1 MVCLCGSHTLDRY
14 VFCRFC
20 PCKLVDLF
28 ISYWIYRWQPIW
40 LLPEPDCSIETLEKQ
55 TKLTSIKYYTM
66 KLRVTVLG
74 AGFGGL
80 ELSTILSETMGD
92 RLDLTLIDQNDSFF
106 FGFSK
111 LDVMFG
117 RKSPN
122 AVKIPYSS
130 VVKTGVT
137 FRKET
142 IIAIDPVS
150 KTVTTNNGKYEADVL
165 VVALG
170 ANYDFTATP
179 GLTTWGNE
187 FYSFSGAEKLRGV
200 IPQFTKGHAVVGVC
214 SAPFKC
220 PPAPSEA
227 ALMLHDYLVSHGV
240 RDACSISLVIPFGL
254 PIPPS
259 PDSSTA
265 LLKAFEER
273 NIRFIPQRRVS
284 SVDEN
289 KRVILDDGTELP
301 CDLLL
306 GIPKHVAPDV
316 VLQSGLAENG
326 WIPVDR
332 ANLRTKFPNVYAI
345 GDVTSVGTPK
355 AGVFAEGAAK
365 IAAASIMAVF
375 NGIENNTPYTGA
387 GSCYIEFG
395 KGQVA
400 RVDVDFFS
408 GPKPFGIHHEASAA
422 LVVDKEHFGS
432 SRKTRWFGR

>member
-1 MVCLCGSHTLDRY
+1 
-14 VFCRFC
+14 
-20 PCKLVDLF
+20 
-28 ISYWIYRWQPIW
+28 
-40 LLPEPDCSIETLEKQ
+40 
-55 TKLTSIKYYTM
+55 M

-80 ELSTILSETMGD
+80 ELCTLLSDAIGD
-92 RLDLTLIDQNDSFF
+92 KLDLTLIDQNDSFF

-117 RKSPN
+117 HKQPD
-122 AVKIPYSS
+122 AVKFSYSS
-130 VVKTGVT
+130 IKKPGVT

-142 IIAIDPVS
+142 ITAVDPVT
-150 KTVTTNNGKYEADVL
+150 KTVTTNNTTYEADVL

-170 ANYDFTATP
+170 ANYDFNATP
-179 GLTTWGNE
+179 GLTAYGNE
-187 FYSFSGAEKLRGV
+187 YYSFSGAEKLRDV
-200 IPQFTKGHAVVGVC
+200 LPQFTKGHAVVGVC
-214 SAPFKC
+214 GAPFKC

-227 ALMLHDYLVSHGV
+227 ALMLHDYLVERGV

-259 PDSSTA
+259 PDSSKA

-273 NIRFIPQRRVS
+273 NIRFIPQRKVS
-284 SVDEN
+284 AVDEN
-289 KRVILDDGTELP
+289 KKLILDDGTELP
-301 CDLLL
+301 CDLFL

-332 ANLRTKFPNVYAI
+332 KNLRTKFPGVYAI

-365 IAAASIMAVF
+365 IAAASIIAAF
-375 NGIENNTPYTGA
+375 NGNENDSPYTGA

-395 KGQVA
+395 KGNVA

-408 GPKPFGIHHEASAA
+408 GPKPFGIHHEASEA
-422 LVVDKEHFGS
+422 LVADKTYFGS
-432 SRKTRWFGR
+432 SRKARWFGL

>member
-1 MVCLCGSHTLDRY
+1 
-14 VFCRFC
+14 
-20 PCKLVDLF
+20 
-28 ISYWIYRWQPIW
+28 
-40 LLPEPDCSIETLEKQ
+40 
-55 TKLTSIKYYTM
+55 M

-80 ELSTILSETMGD
+80 ELSTILSETIGD

-111 LDVMFG
+111 LDVLFG
-117 RKSPN
+117 HKPAD
-122 AVKIPYSS
+122 AVKIKYSNI
-130 VVKTGVT
+130 VKQGVK

-142 IIAIDPVS
+142 VTAIDPVT
-150 KTVTTNNGKYEADVL
+150 KTVTTQNGNYEADVL

-170 ANYDFTATP
+170 ANYDIAATP
-179 GLTTWGNE
+179 GLSGSGNE
-187 FYSFSGAEKLRGV
+187 YYSFSGAEKLREILPG
-200 IPQFTKGHAVVGVC
+200 FTKGNAVVGVC
-214 SAPFKC
+214 NAPFKC

-227 ALMLHDYLVSHGV
+227 ALMLHDYLVNRGV

-259 PDSSTA
+259 PDSSKA

-273 NIRFIPQRRVS
+273 NIRFIPQRKVA
-284 SVDEN
+284 SVNEH
-289 KRVILDDGTELP
+289 KKIILDDGTELP
-301 CDLLL
+301 CDLFL

-332 ANLRTKFPNVYAI
+332 ANLRTKFPGVYAI

-365 IAAASIMAVF
+365 VAAASIISVF
-375 NGIENNTPYTGA
+375 NGNENNSPYTGA

-395 KGQVA
+395 KGTVA

-408 GPKPFGIHHEASAA
+408 GTKPFGIHQEASEA
-422 LVVDKEHFGS
+422 LVIDKEYFGS
-432 SRKTRWFGR
+432 SRKARWFGA